1 MGRRRKNELR
11 DTVEVLAMLPWWASL
26 IVAVLSYAILHA
38 LTKPLVMQP
47 GADPVKQVGP
57 VMLHAV
63 IAAFATFGQYLV
75 PALCM
80 IAAALSVFKRRQGRE
95 LVGRVASAP
104 SAAALDAMSWQDFE
118 RLVGEAFRQRGYSVV
133 ETGRGGADG
142 GVDLVLRKGHEK
154 FLVQCKQWKALK
166 VGVEVVRE
174 LFGVMAA
181 SGATGGFV
189 VTSGTFSGDATE
201 FARGRNV
208 ELIDGVA
215 LHRMLRA
222 AAVPSPAPR
231 AAASAGQGT
240 DPGIPACP
248 VCGSRM
254 VRRTARKGA
263 NAGKAF
269 WGCERYPGCRGT
281 RPG

>member
-1 MGRRRKNELR
+1 MGRRRKNELG
-11 DTVEVLAMLPWWASL
+11 DVVEVLAMLPWWASL
-26 IVAVLSYAILHA
+26 IAAVLSYVLLHA
-38 LTKPLVMQP
+38 LARP
-47 GADPVKQVGP
+47 PVAPSGTDAAKQLGP
-57 VMLHAV
+57 VMVHAV
-63 IAAFATFGQYLV
+63 IAGAAVFGQYLV
-75 PALCM
+75 PMLCL
-80 IAAALSVFKRRQGRE
+80 IAAAMSMFKRRQGRE
-95 LVGRVASAP
+95 LASRVATAP
-104 SAAALDAMSWQDFE
+104 AAAALDAMTWQDFE

-142 GVDLVLRKGHEK
+142 GVDLVLRKGQEK

-181 SGATGGFV
+181 SGAVGGFV
-189 VTSGTFSGDATE
+189 VTSGTFSSDASD

-222 AAVPSPAPR
+222 AHTHSTALEPATNGSQAPETG
-231 AAASAGQGT
+231 A
-240 DPGIPACP
+240 PACP

-281 RPG
+281 RPN

>member
-1 MGRRRKNELR
+1 MGRRRKSELGEI
-11 DTVEVLAMLPWWASL
+11 VELLSVLPWWASL
-26 IVAVLSYAILHA
+26 IAAVLSYAMLHA
-38 LTKPLVMQP
+38 LAKPPAVQP
-47 GADPVKQVGP
+47 GADAAKQLGP
-57 VMLHAV
+57 VMAHAV
-63 IAAFATFGQYLV
+63 IAGMATFGQYLV
-75 PALCM
+75 PALCVL
-80 IAAALSVFKRRQGRE
+80 AAAMSMFKRRQGRG
-95 LVGRVASAP
+95 LASRVASAP
-104 SAAALDAMSWQDFE
+104 SAAALDAMTWQDFE
-118 RLVGEAFRQRGYSVV
+118 RLVGEAFRQRGYSVA

-142 GVDLVLRKGHEK
+142 GVDLVLRKGTEK

-181 SGATGGFV
+181 SGAVGGFV
-189 VTSGTFSGDATE
+189 VTSGTFSSDATD

-222 AAVPSPAPR
+222 AVPHSMTPGS
-231 AAASAGQGT
+231 ASSADHGSQTGV
-240 DPGIPACP
+240 PACP
-248 VCGSRM
+248 VCGSSM

-281 RPG
+281 RPA